1 MFMSFES
8 DNGLFSMNNYFWFVA
23 GTMTGLCAAV
33 IALPLVRG
41 AREALERR
49 RVRVVIA
56 ASAVVSI
63 VAGALVLYEKLGRP
77 ELLDSRVVATGAAHP
92 GVATGGPASPDSM
105 QDAVA
110 RLEERL
116 ARGGGQSA
124 DWLLLAQSYDFMG
137 RTADA
142 ERARQKADG
151 GGKLDWP
158 TATTAAMTSAA
169 VEPSAIAAPSASV
182 AVSDAV
188 VAGSAIEYEKRV
200 RAHPDDVD
208 AWRML
213 ATIHRRAHDY
223 AKARDALARVVK
235 LDATD
240 ADAWADY
247 ADTLGSA
254 SGTLRGP
261 AAKAIA
267 AALRLDPAH
276 TKALWLEASLA
287 HEENRY
293 TDALAT
299 WKKLRAGMRD
309 DSSDARI
316 VDANMAEAAALAG
329 QPLAAQSTVASAEV
343 SGTVAID
350 RRLAAKV
357 PAGATLYI
365 YAKAADSPGPP
376 LAVLR
381 QVAGAWPVTF
391 RLDDTLAM
399 LPSRKL
405 SQFERVI
412 VEARISSSGLA
423 SPSAGDLFVTSAV
436 LKPAERKKVALVIDR
451 EVS

>member
-1 MFMSFES
+1 MSVES

-33 IALPLVRG
+33 IALPLIRG

-49 RVRVVIA
+49 RARVVIA
-56 ASAVVSI
+56 VSAVI
-63 VAGALVLYEKLGRP
+63 AFIGGAFVLYEKLGRP
-77 ELLDSRVVATGAAHP
+77 ELLDSHVVATDAAHP
-92 GVATGGPASPDSM
+92 GVTAGGDTAPDSM
-105 QDAVA
+105 QGAVA

-116 ARGGGQSA
+116 ARDGGQRT

-158 TATTAAMTSAA
+158 TATTAAMASAAAGAPAVTAASIAAPVADSSAA
-169 VEPSAIAAPSASV
+169 VSTS
-182 AVSDAV
+182 
-188 VAGSAIEYEKRV
+188 EYEKRV
-200 RAHPDDVD
+200 RAHPEDVD

-213 ATIHRRAHDY
+213 ASLHRRAHDY
-223 AKARDALARVVK
+223 GKARDALARVVK
-235 LDATD
+235 LEPAD

-247 ADTLGSA
+247 ADTLASA
-254 SGTLRGP
+254 SGTLRGT
-261 AAKAIA
+261 AAKAIDT
-267 AALRLDPAH
+267 ALRLQPAH
-276 TKALWLEASLA
+276 TKALWLKASLA
-287 HEENRY
+287 HEEHRY
-293 TDALAT
+293 ADALAT
-299 WKKLRAGMRD
+299 WKQLRAQMPD

-316 VDANMAEAAALAG
+316 VDANMAEAATLAG
-329 QPLAAQSTVASAEV
+329 QPLPAQPAMADAEV

-350 RRLAAKV
+350 QRLAAKV
-357 PAGATLYI
+357 PSGATLYI

-381 QVAGAWPVTF
+381 QMAGTWPVTF

-412 VEARISSSGLA
+412 VEARISRSGLA
-423 SPSAGDLFVTSAV
+423 SPSSGDLFVTSAV
-436 LKPAERKKVALVIDR
+436 LKPSERKKVALVIDR
-451 EVS
+451 EVG